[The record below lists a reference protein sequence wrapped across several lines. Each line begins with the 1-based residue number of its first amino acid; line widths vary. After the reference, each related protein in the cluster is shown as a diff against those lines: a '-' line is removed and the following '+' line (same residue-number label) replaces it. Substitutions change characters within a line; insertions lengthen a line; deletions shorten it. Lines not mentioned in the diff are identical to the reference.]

1 MWIKYRIRKRGG
13 WSNYTYVL
21 ESIKA
26 AEFVAFMKE
35 EHMYDDNF
43 FDIEAE
49 DVEHPP
55 KAWITREL
63 KETEYRIKIMLN
75 YWRTLKDVDSKS
87 G

>member
-55 KAWITREL
+55 KAWITYRDW
-63 KETEYRIKIMLN
+63 ETDRKSTRLN
-75 YWRTLKDVDSKS
+75 SSHS
-87 G
+87 GESRMPSSA